1 MRATRE
7 RVYKEERRGSR
18 AEPEG
23 MPAYRMRK
31 RAGGGNKKS
40 SRQGNNQRLSRM
52 SQGITEA
59 RGSGSSGRSQPEGH
73 TGMRG
78 QNLGKCWWAFEE
90 QFHWTWGRVTS
101 QVSTPRVKEG
111 MMAT

>member
-31 RAGGGNKKS
+31 RDGRGNKKS
-40 SRQGNNQRLSRM
+40 SRQGNDRRLSRR

-78 QNLGKCWWAFEE
+78 QDLGKCWWAFEE
-90 QFHWTWGRVTS
+90 QFHWTCGRVTS
-101 QVSTPRVKEG
+101 HVSTPRVKEG

>member
-31 RAGGGNKKS
+31 RAGRGNKKS
-40 SRQGNNQRLSRM
+40 SRQGNDRRLSRR

-73 TGMRG
+73 MGMRG
-78 QNLGKCWWAFEE
+78 QDWGKCWWAFEE
-90 QFHWTWGRVTS
+90 QFHWTCGRVTS
-101 QVSTPRVKEG
+101 HVSTPRVKEG